1 MGSSTNVYLFGS
13 FQKKL
18 EDPNE
23 LPIQLDIIAP
33 TSLIE
38 ILNNLKI
45 PPDRVQLVMINHG
58 ALPQDS
64 TIHPGDRLSLF
75 PKEYPIFVDWKDL
88 RST

>member
-1 MGSSTNVYLFGS
+1 MGSSTNIYLFGS

-23 LPIQLDIIAP
+23 LPIQLDLIAP

-38 ILNNLKI
+38 ILYDLKI
-45 PPDRVQLVMINHG
+45 PPDKVQLVMVNHR
-58 ALPQDS
+58 AFPQDS

-75 PKEYPIFVDWKDL
+75 PKEYPVFADWKDL

>member
-23 LPIQLDIIAP
+23 LPIQLDLMAP

-38 ILNNLKI
+38 VLKGLKI
-45 PPDRVQLVMINHG
+45 PPDRVQLVMVNHS
-58 ALPQDS
+58 AFPKDS

-75 PKEYPIFVDWKDL
+75 PKEYPIFADWKDL